1 MNFTRNSVLEREPAR
16 LPDVLGLELSA
27 IIERRIIYLQLAPGS
42 HITEQELCDEFN
54 VSRSPV
60 REAFRQLEASG
71 LIVRHARRGVRVT
84 PMTEEDLNEIY
95 FCRIPLEALAASC
108 AAKNRQD
115 DDLLFLKAR
124 LDAMEQA
131 LVKADGEAFFGDNV
145 AFINRVHQV
154 TGNRML
160 SSLLSIVE
168 KHAMRYRYFAHT
180 HSRTMLQNSAEGLHG
195 LYESIR
201 DRKSAQSKQRMLA
214 LMRKA
219 HQLIAGVLR
228 DHPSLSVPEN

>member
-1 MNFTRNSVLEREPAR
+1 MNFARNAVLEREPAR

-42 HITEQELCDEFN
+42 HITEQEICDEFN

-84 PMTEEDLNEIY
+84 PMTEADLDEIY
-95 FCRIPLEALAASC
+95 FCRIPLETLAASC
-108 AAKNRQD
+108 AARNRQEP
-115 DDLLFLKAR
+115 DLAFLNAR
-124 LDAMEQA
+124 LDAMTVA
-131 LVKADGEAFFGDNV
+131 LKAGDGGAFFGDNV
-145 AFINRVHQV
+145 AFINRIHQI

-160 SSLLSIVE
+160 FSLLSIVE

-180 HSRTMLQNSAEGLHG
+180 HSRTMLHNSAEGLQG

-201 DRKSAQSKQRMLA
+201 DRKAAQAKQRMLA

-219 HQLIAGVLR
+219 HQLIAGALR
-228 DHPSLSVPEN
+228 EHPGLSAGAA